1 MHRGTLSGKF
11 PPGLN
16 TLVSIISRLL
26 LTGVLLFAVMLVRAE
41 APEEPWVE
49 VAGKRY
55 WVEIAAD
62 PASRARGLM
71 FREAMP
77 DNAGM
82 LFIWPRPEPR
92 AFWMRN
98 TRIPLDIIY
107 LSPDLE
113 IVAWSLD
120 TPPCRTRNCPSY
132 PSRAPAQYV
141 LEVNAGEMARLGA
154 RIGEKVRIG
163 NVASITSE
171 TETGVTQDDSG
182 F

>member
-1 MHRGTLSGKF
+1 
-11 PPGLN
+11 
-16 TLVSIISRLL
+16 VILL
-26 LTGVLLFAVMLVRAE
+26 AKLIPGVLLVLLLLFGSHALAGD
-41 APEEPWVE
+41 EPWVE

-62 PASRARGLM
+62 PAAQARGLM
-71 FREAMP
+71 FRESMP

-82 LFIWPRPEPR
+82 LFIWPRAEPR

-98 TRIPLDIIY
+98 TRIPLDIVY
-107 LSPDLE
+107 LSSDRE

-141 LEVNAGEMARLGA
+141 LEVNAGEMERLGA
-154 RIGEKVRIG
+154 RIGETVRFG
-163 NVASITSE
+163 NIPGLEESGEPVEEDEAPGSASR
-171 TETGVTQDDSG
+171 
-182 F
+182 